1 MSATKNPLNTKFSGK
16 NPLRV
21 VLIVPF
27 VLQTTAVVGLIGY
40 LSFKNGQKAIND
52 IAAQLRSEL
61 SMRIDDQVKSNVQ
74 IPPTIVQLNANAVGR
89 GEIDII
95 NGKGE
100 QRFSE
105 QLKLFPSTSY
115 VYCGSQ
121 KGGEAFGVE
130 IDSTNRGRLYTKIT
144 NASTNFR
151 YHNYNMDSDG
161 NRTSLKEI
169 ETSVYDARKR
179 PWYKAAVTAGKVTWS
194 EIYLDFS
201 LLIPT
206 ITASAPIYNKT
217 DNSLIGV
224 CAVDLYLPRELSNFL
239 KTLKIGK
246 SGQTFIMERSGVL
259 VASSTKEPITTGSG
273 EETKRLKAE
282 ESNNPLV
289 KATGEFLRDRF
300 PNLNQIQSD
309 QQLEFFLN
317 GERQFVQV
325 TPFKDDKGLDWLIV
339 LIFPESDFLEQINAN
354 NRITI
359 WLCVLGLLV
368 AIAIAV
374 ITAQLITRPIMR
386 IAQAS
391 EQMADG
397 NFDQQVKS
405 SQIVELARLANS
417 FNQMATQLK
426 TSFSQLNSVIDQANQ
441 VSLQVTTSTSQIA
454 DAGKQLEASALQQ
467 ANSTKEANATATAI
481 ANTAGQLAKTME
493 DVAQKATA
501 TAIATSSSQQSLT
514 QIASA
519 MTQLAEGSHT
529 IATRLRVMNEKAN
542 NITSAVNRI
551 TEVADRINLISL
563 NAAIEAE
570 KAGEYGAGFAIVAQ
584 EVRRLADNSAAA
596 SQEIEQMVKEIQS
609 SVYKGVME
617 VDKFSHQV
625 QHHIELVSHISQQIA
640 QVIEQVQSLTPQFEM
655 VSHSMEDQFEGARQI
670 SVVISQLTEAS
681 VQTVASL
688 QDSNQALERL
698 NDTAQILKSIIQ
710 ASVHNK

>member
-1 MSATKNPLNTKFSGK
+1 MSTTNNSLNTKFSGK

-52 IAAQLRSEL
+52 IAAQLRNEL
-61 SMRIDDQVKSNVQ
+61 STRIEDQVKNNVQ

-95 NGKGE
+95 NAKGE

-105 QLKLFPSTSY
+105 QLKLFPSISY
-115 VYCGSQ
+115 AYCGSQ

-130 IDSTNRGRLYTKIT
+130 VDSTNNQRMYAKIV

-151 YHNYNMDSDG
+151 YNNYNMDSDG
-161 NRTSLKEI
+161 NRTSLKDI
-169 ETSVYDARKR
+169 ETSVYDARQR
-179 PWYKAAVTAGKVTWS
+179 PWYKAGVAAGKVTWS

-246 SGQTFIMERSGVL
+246 SGQTFIMERTGVL
-259 VASSTKEPITTGSG
+259 VASSTKEPIATGSG
-273 EETKRLKAE
+273 EDTRRLRAD
-282 ESNNPLV
+282 ESGNTLV
-289 KATGEFLRDRF
+289 KATGAFLRDRF
-300 PNLNQIQSD
+300 TSLSQIQTP

-391 EQMADG
+391 EQMANG

-405 SQIVELARLANS
+405 SQIVELARLSNA

-426 TSFSQLNSVIDQANQ
+426 TSFSKLNSVIDQANQ
-441 VSLQVTTSTSQIA
+441 VSVQVTTSTSQIA
-454 DAGKQLEASALQQ
+454 ESGKQLEASALQQ
-467 ANSTKEANATATAI
+467 AASSKKANATATAI
-481 ANTAGQLAKTME
+481 ANTAGQLVKTME

-501 TAIATSSSQQSLT
+501 TAIATTSSQQSLT
-514 QIASA
+514 QMASA
-519 MTQLAEGSHT
+519 MTQLAEGSNI

-542 NITSAVNRI
+542 NINSAVNRI

-570 KAGEYGAGFAIVAQ
+570 KAGEYGVGFAVVAQ

-596 SQEIEQMVKEIQS
+596 SQEIEEMVKEIQS

-625 QHHIELVSHISQQIA
+625 QHHIELVSSISQQIA

-655 VSHSMEDQFEGARQI
+655 VSHNMEDQFEGARQI
-670 SVVISQLTEAS
+670 SAAIAQLSEAS
-681 VQTVASL
+681 TKTVTSL
-688 QDSNQALERL
+688 QDTNHALNQL
-698 NDTAQILKSIIQ
+698 NDTAQTLKGII
-710 ASVHNK
+710 SSSMSS